1 MFRLGHRGPGLN
13 FPLIR
18 YGVYQIGDV

>member
-1 MFRLGHRGPGLN
+1 MTSRCDVCCLH
-13 FPLIR
+13 FPCF